1 MRTIVFWLDSFDFG
15 YAQELAERGLL
26 PWFSAQLQQG
36 SLVATHGSV
45 LAGAEMVNATCGVS
59 AARHGYLHV
68 TQLRSGTYEEVET
81 DARVVR
87 TAPFYVPLTRAGLKG
102 FVVDLPGDRPRPYK
116 HLAQVIEWGREF
128 NLWPYATT
136 PRGLKERVQKWC
148 GAHPLTG
155 YGHTVPDEPTLL
167 ALREKLHHGT
177 RMKGKL
183 VRELMRHDS
192 RWQFGFAGFSEV
204 HKGGHFFWQYQDPNH
219 PKYAGAE
226 HPLAG
231 ALVELY
237 RVLDDECASICEAA
251 GEDTNVLIVSDR
263 GMGPNYRGDHL
274 VEPVLER
281 LGMYAAS
288 SGTRADLLE
297 TDDTSGTHSPETSG
311 PASIARRLKRHL
323 PIAIRPLIR
332 RLTDRERA
340 NWAKTS
346 VFQIADV
353 GASHL
358 RVNLIGRE
366 PRGIVAPGREYELL
380 LSLLE
385 REFQSLINPATGR
398 SPIAEIVF
406 PQREF
411 SGPLQAELPDVGII
425 WGAEAPVAMLES
437 PSIGRVEGVRWEQR
451 SGNHTIGGGILV
463 SGPNFTVGRDRRG
476 DLRELAPTLLAL
488 HGVGA
493 PDHYEFAP
501 MAELLVPR
509 GEVESPRSKSTG
521 T

>member
-1 MRTIVFWLDSFDFG
+1 VFWLDSFDFS
-15 YAQELAERGLL
+15 YAQQLAMRGLL
-26 PWFSAQLQQG
+26 PWFSAQLEQG
-36 SLVATHGSV
+36 SVVTTHGSA
-45 LAGAEMVNATCGVS
+45 LAGAEMVNAMCGVS

-68 TQLRSGTYEEVET
+68 TQLRAGTYEELET

-87 TAPFYVPLTRAGLKG
+87 TDPFYVPLIQAGAKG
-102 FVVDLPGDRPRPYK
+102 FVVDLPGDLPRPHK

-136 PRGLKERVQKWC
+136 PGGLKKRVHKWC
-148 GAHPLTG
+148 GAHPLTN

-167 ALREKLHHGT
+167 ALREKLLHGT
-177 RMKGKL
+177 HMKGKL
-183 VRELMRHDS
+183 VRELMRQDPE
-192 RWQFGFAGFSEV
+192 WQFALAGFSEV

-219 PKYAGAE
+219 PNYAGAE

-237 RVLDDECASICEAA
+237 RVLDAECASICEAA
-251 GEDTNVLIVSDR
+251 GEDVNLLIASDR
-263 GMGPNYRGDHL
+263 GMGPNFRGDHL

-281 LGMYAAS
+281 LGWYTAAS
-288 SGTRADLLE
+288 GARADVRHQ
-297 TDDTSGTHSPETSG
+297 TDDAYGSRSPGASGL
-311 PASIARRLKRHL
+311 ASLARRLKGQL
-323 PIAIRPLIR
+323 PVAVRPLIR
-332 RLTDRERA
+332 RLAGRERA

-366 PRGIVAPGREYELL
+366 PRGTIAPGRDYELL
-380 LSLLE
+380 LSLIE
-385 REFQSLINPATGR
+385 QEFKALIDPVTGR

-411 SGPLQAELPDVGII
+411 AGPLQAELPDVGIV

-437 PSIGRVEGVRWEQR
+437 PSIGRIEGVRWEQR
-451 SGNHTIGGGILV
+451 SGNHTIGGGLLAA
-463 SGPNFTVGRDRRG
+463 GPNFKIGRGRCG

-488 HGVGA
+488 HGVSA
-493 PDHYEFAP
+493 PDHYEFGP
-501 MAELLVPR
+501 MAELR
-509 GEVESPRSKSTG
+509 
-521 T
+521 